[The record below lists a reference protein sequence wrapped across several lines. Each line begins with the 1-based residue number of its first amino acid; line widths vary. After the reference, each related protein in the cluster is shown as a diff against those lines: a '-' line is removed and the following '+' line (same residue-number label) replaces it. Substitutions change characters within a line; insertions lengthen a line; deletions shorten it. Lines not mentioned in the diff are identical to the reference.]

1 MKVQSISANNY
12 QPNFGKIYVPKG
24 SYFSENQQKTVDKII
39 ETLRTPN
46 EAYKNQTPEQ
56 YWEKRGIDFDIQGYD
71 QYSVTLGAFV
81 GAKEVGTG
89 VDKHVITPGP
99 GSSFAIG
106 IYNENAEFEPKDV
119 ATAVKNWRG
128 NVNAFI
134 IVATTAILGFIL
146 VLFGGQKGNSI
157 QQTTKP
163 LIENID
169 SVAKKAQEFLPDTMK
184 ILKSVK

>member
-1 MKVQSISANNY
+1 MKISAVNSNSF
-12 QPNFGKIYVPKG
+12 QPNFGKIFVPKG
-24 SYFSENQQKTVDKII
+24 LYFSENQQKTVDKII

-56 YWEKRGIDFDIQGYD
+56 YWEKRGIDFNIQGID
-71 QYSVTLGAFV
+71 RYSVSLGAFV

-99 GSSFAIG
+99 GSSFARG

-134 IVATTAILGFIL
+134 IVATTAILAFL
-146 VLFGGQKGNSI
+146 ALALGGRMRAQD
-157 QQTTKP
+157 TVKP
-163 LIENID
+163 LIENVIN
-169 SVAKKAQEFLPDTMK
+169 
-184 ILKSVK
+184 SVK

>member
-12 QPNFGKIYVPKG
+12 QPNFGKIYKPRGV
-24 SYFSENQQKTVDKII
+24 YFSEEQQKVVDETIK
-39 ETLRTPN
+39 TLRTPTEKYGN
-46 EAYKNQTPEQ
+46 KTPEQ
-56 YWEKRGIDFDIQGYD
+56 YWERNGVDFQIEGYD
-71 QYSVTLGAFV
+71 RDTISLQGFIGA
-81 GAKEVGTG
+81 EERGTG
-89 VDKHVITPGP
+89 VDKYVVTSAAG
-99 GSSFAIG
+99 GSFKIG
-106 IYNENAEFEPKDV
+106 VYDEKYPFEIEDV
-119 ATAVKNWRG
+119 HKGLKEMRSNHL
-128 NVNAFI
+128 AFI
-134 IVATTAILGFIL
+134 IPASVAILGFIL